1 MRIHRPQ
8 RLRRG
13 PHRKIIKKISP
24 ISDILTLRE
33 EGWCDWAVDE
43 AEDDSRIAD
52 FCGVEFMAY
61 GLEDRD
67 VDGVGLA
74 VDFDA

>member
-1 MRIHRPQ
+1 
-8 RLRRG
+8 
-13 PHRKIIKKISP
+13 
-24 ISDILTLRE
+24 LRE

-43 AEDDSRIAD
+43 AEDDSRISD

-61 GLEDRD
+61 GLEDRV